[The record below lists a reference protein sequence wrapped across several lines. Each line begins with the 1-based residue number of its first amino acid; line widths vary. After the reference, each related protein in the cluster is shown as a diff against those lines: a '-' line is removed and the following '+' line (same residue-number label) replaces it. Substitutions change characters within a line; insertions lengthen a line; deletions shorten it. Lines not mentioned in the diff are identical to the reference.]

1 MPLFPL
7 PPDFF
12 QCSVPLT
19 AQERRQYL
27 SEAREITSDVIRKSN
42 SAYAPMQWTLT
53 DSSDDVQIYHGLD
66 ATAPLH
72 VVSCLGVTTVHATLE
87 EAASLNMARTDQE
100 GGILY
105 RSGPGQV
112 MGAGHRFFTLKQQL
126 RSLKLRG

>member
-7 PPDFF
+7 PPNFF

-87 EAASLNMARTDQE
+87 EAASHGQIKSTRRC
-100 GGILY
+100 GGY
-105 RSGPGQV
+105 
-112 MGAGHRFFTLKQQL
+112 
-126 RSLKLRG
+126 